1 MRNRKDREKS
11 YEAGM
16 NGHPS
21 KPASVERLTDMI
33 YKFMK

>member
-1 MRNRKDREKS
+1 MQNRKDKEKS

-21 KPASVERLTDMI
+21 KPASVERLMYMI